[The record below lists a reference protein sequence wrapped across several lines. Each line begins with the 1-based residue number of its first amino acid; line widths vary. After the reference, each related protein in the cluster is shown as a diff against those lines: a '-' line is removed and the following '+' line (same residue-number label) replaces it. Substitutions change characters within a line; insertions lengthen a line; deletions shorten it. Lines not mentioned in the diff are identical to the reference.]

1 MYKITIISDLH
12 LGMNNSNPKNI
23 LNFLNSLET
32 EMLILNGDIIDI
44 DAMRRGHKWKNKH
57 NKVIIKLL
65 EMSKKIKIIYIRGN
79 HDNEIKNLFNLKLSN
94 IEFADEFYIDTNT
107 KRYLVMHGD
116 KLENP
121 GSSLTLIYKVG
132 SVLYDLLLV
141 VNKLYN
147 NIRLKFNLPY
157 KSISK
162 ITKNSVKR
170 IMSFI
175 FNFETKAIELAKK
188 RNCDGIICGHIHTPI
203 IKKISNIEYM
213 NSGDWVENQSAL
225 VLDSNDDWGLID
237 LIL

>member
-1 MYKITIISDLH
+1 
-12 LGMNNSNPKNI
+12 
-23 LNFLNSLET
+23 
-32 EMLILNGDIIDI
+32 
-44 DAMRRGHKWKNKH
+44 
-57 NKVIIKLL
+57 VII
-65 EMSKKIKIIYIRGN
+65 KKIKIIYIRGN
-79 HDNEIKNLFNLKLSN
+79 HDNEIKNLFNLKISN
-94 IEFADEFYIDTNT
+94 IEFADEYYIETNA

-141 VNKLYN
+141 INKLYN
-147 NIRLKFNLPY
+147 KIRLKFNLPY

-162 ITKNSVKR
+162 ITKNSVKG

-225 VLDSNDDWGLID
+225 VLDSNDDWTLID
-237 LIL
+237 LI

>member
-1 MYKITIISDLH
+1 MYKVTIISDLH

-23 LNFLNSLET
+23 LNFLNTLET

-44 DAMRRGHKWKNKH
+44 DAMKRGHKWKNKH

-79 HDNEIKNLFNLKLSN
+79 HDDEIKNLFNLKISN
-94 IEFADEFYIDTNT
+94 IEFADEFYINT
-107 KRYLVMHGD
+107 EAKRYLVLHGD

-121 GSSLTLIYKVG
+121 GSSLTLFYKVG
-132 SVLYDLLLV
+132 SVLYDILLV

-147 NIRLKFNLPY
+147 KIRLKFNLPY

-162 ITKNSVKR
+162 MTKNSVKR

-175 FNFETKAIELAKK
+175 FDFETKAVELAKI
-188 RNCDGIICGHIHTPI
+188 RNCDGVICGHIHTPI
-203 IKKISNIEYM
+203 IKTISNIDYM

-225 VLDSNDDWGLID
+225 VLDSNDDWVLID
-237 LIL
+237 LIS

>member
-1 MYKITIISDLH
+1 MYKITVISDLH

-23 LNFLNSLET
+23 LSFLNSLET

-44 DAMRRGHKWKNKH
+44 EAIKRGHKWKNKH

-79 HDNEIKNLFNLKLSN
+79 HDDEIKNLFNLKISN
-94 IEFADEFYIDTNT
+94 IEFADEFYIETET

-121 GSSLTLIYKVG
+121 GSSLTLVYKVG

-162 ITKNSVKR
+162 ITKNSVKG

-203 IKKISNIEYM
+203 IKKVSNIEYM

-225 VLDSNDDWGLID
+225 VLDSNDDWVLID
-237 LIL
+237 LIS

>member
-1 MYKITIISDLH
+1 MYKITVISDLH

-44 DAMRRGHKWKNKH
+44 EAIKRGHKWKNKH

-79 HDNEIKNLFNLKLSN
+79 HDDEIKNLFNLKISN
-94 IEFADEFYIDTNT
+94 IEFADEFYINT
-107 KRYLVMHGD
+107 KAKRYLVMHGD

-175 FNFETKAIELAKK
+175 FDFETKAIELAKK

-225 VLDSNDDWGLID
+225 VLDSNDDWVLID